1 MAALHLLHRF
11 RPVVVANVLRPDAQ
25 RTRERPDVRRRQ
37 SLRKIQ
43 DEEAR
48 MKTGWWATLLASA
61 VSVAAAG
68 EREEYLLRGAQRDL
82 AMFRELDLDRDARL
96 SRAEVQGM
104 VSFQSRCGDID
115 IDRDGVITLGEMERY
130 LRLTYE
136 VDLAATQTR
145 P

>member
-1 MAALHLLHRF
+1 
-11 RPVVVANVLRPDAQ
+11 
-25 RTRERPDVRRRQ
+25 
-37 SLRKIQ
+37 
-43 DEEAR
+43 
-48 MKTGWWATLLASA
+48 MKTGWWAALLASA

-104 VSFQSRCGDID
+104 VSLQGRFGDID